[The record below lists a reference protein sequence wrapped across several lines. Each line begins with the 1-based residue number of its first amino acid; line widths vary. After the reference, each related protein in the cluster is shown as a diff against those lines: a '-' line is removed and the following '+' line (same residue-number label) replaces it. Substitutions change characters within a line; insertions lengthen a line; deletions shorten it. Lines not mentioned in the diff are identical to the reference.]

1 MLDNVI
7 YWVSKIL
14 ISGEAEGRA
23 GYHILE
29 IPINIHVVKHIVTI
43 YTLCPDPFFQLF
55 LVKIGVILAKKYR
68 PGLLLNVFKFI
79 FKIIMNYH

>member
-43 YTLCPDPFFQLF
+43 YNLCPDPFFQLF
-55 LVKIGVILAKKYR
+55 LVNFGVILAE
-68 PGLLLNVFKFI
+68 
-79 FKIIMNYH
+79 KIIGPGFYSMYLN